1 MNAKT
6 DDPIEPKLYVNS
18 HDHRMG
24 EGDLH
29 PFYLRPTNNVTKW
42 NLRHALT
49 HLNSDT
55 PVFPSGTKTVLEN
68 APFEIESTKVLEYLK
83 NLQFQSKS
91 NGAKLKLLK
100 EKGRRSGQ
108 KV

>member
-55 PVFPSGTKTVLEN
+55 PVFPSRTKTVHL
-68 APFEIESTKVLEYLK
+68 ATFEIESTKVLEYLK